1 ANAATAFTAR
11 LDAAIAAQDA
21 DALSV
26 MFAPEGEGV
35 DHPTG
40 ITADG
45 DGVLR
50 SLRYL
55 LRAEG
60 PRCRHEPLATL
71 GDSLALFRQ
80 SMSARGFAGG
90 TFDVGAYQREVIHL
104 TEVGAQGRWR
114 SEDFAT
120 DRLGDAIV
128 RLYERYAELL
138 PEGPMRACA
147 AATARSVAALFGRP
161 LDFHRLAT
169 AVGPDVEMVHHG
181 GLVSQGAWRGRGAW
195 LRVIR
200 VFFETAD
207 AIVIRV
213 EDILALTPEAC
224 LVRYENSGIDRTTGG
239 AFEQTYLMLAVF
251 GPDGLIARHGAFAP
265 GHEDEALA
273 RF

>member
-1 ANAATAFTAR
+1 
-11 LDAAIAAQDA
+11 
-21 DALSV
+21 
-26 MFAPEGEGV
+26 APEGEGV

-80 SMSARGFAGG
+80 SMSASGFSGG

-104 TEVGAQGRWR
+104 TDGGAQGRWR

-138 PEGPMRACA
+138 PEGPTRDRA
-147 AATARSVAALFGRP
+147 AATARSVAPRVTPFDLEGFAAKLAP
-161 LDFHRLAT
+161 AVVQVDHRKLGTWSAS
-169 AVGPDVEMVHHG
+169 GP
-181 GLVSQGAWRGRGAW
+181 
-195 LRVIR
+195 
-200 VFFETAD
+200 
-207 AIVIRV
+207 
-213 EDILALTPEAC
+213 
-224 LVRYENSGIDRTTGG
+224 
-239 AFEQTYLMLAVF
+239 
-251 GPDGLIARHGAFAP
+251 
-265 GHEDEALA
+265 
-273 RF
+273 